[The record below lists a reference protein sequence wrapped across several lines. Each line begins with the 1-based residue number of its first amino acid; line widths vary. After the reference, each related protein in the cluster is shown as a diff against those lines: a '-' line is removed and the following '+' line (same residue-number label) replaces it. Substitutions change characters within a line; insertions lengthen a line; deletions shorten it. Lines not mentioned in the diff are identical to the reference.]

1 MVKRVLIG
9 IKDLFLVVD
18 NTLIG
23 IKGLFSVVKNVLIGI
38 TLLFSIVE
46 KGLIRI
52 KALFYLVSERNGFLY
67 LKQIFLMKES
77 PGKKE
82 FSRLKKA
89 SKSSLKD
96 LENLTYLDI

>member
-1 MVKRVLIG
+1 MGFDWNQELIFSCKWALIG
-9 IKDLFLVVD
+9 IKS
-18 NTLIG
+18 
-23 IKGLFSVVKNVLIGI
+23 LFSVVKNILIGI

-46 KGLIRI
+46 KGLIWI
-52 KALFYLVSERNGFLY
+52 KALVYLVSGRNGFLY

-89 SKSSLKD
+89 SKSSLED